1 MGQPTLD
8 SILETVRSV
17 NAEYE
22 KRGFRLM
29 GVFGSYARE
38 SADPF
43 SDIDIAY
50 RIDHDRF
57 HPDDAFAKL
66 EEIET
71 IRRNLERKLHRRVDL
86 VPYPRESDSPL
97 ARRLR
102 KELKSA

>member
-1 MGQPTLD
+1 MKQLTLD
-8 SILETVRSV
+8 SILAVLRTLNE
-17 NAEYE
+17 EYGRE
-22 KRGFRLM
+22 GFRLL
-29 GVFGSYARE
+29 GIFGSYARE

-57 HPDDAFAKL
+57 HPGDAFAKL
-66 EEIET
+66 EAIET
-71 IRRNLERKLHRRVDL
+71 IRRRLERELRRRVDL
-86 VPYPRESDSPL
+86 VPYPRDSDSPL